1 MKELLEALAN
11 IEHVEGVKQSFED
24 EGAVLED
31 VVLMRQLTSLANLY
45 MNVKI
50 GGCEA
55 KTDIRN
61 CINMDADGIVAPMI
75 ESPFA
80 LQKFIESTSN
90 IKTNRFIN
98 IETKNA
104 VDNIE
109 AILYSP
115 ASKSLKGIVIGRSD
129 LAKSYG
135 KTKSDVDS
143 SVLYD
148 AVDRVC
154 EVAKPLG
161 LKVGMGG
168 NVTAKSSQ
176 FISSLYDKH
185 GIDYIE
191 TRNIIFT
198 VNSNTIKKLDKLIKL
213 GLVFEKVWMEFK
225 SNKYN
230 SLVQEYSSRY
240 ETIKNRL
247 EF

>member
-1 MKELLEALAN
+1 
-11 IEHVEGVKQSFED
+11 
-24 EGAVLED
+24 
-31 VVLMRQLTSLANLY
+31 
-45 MNVKI
+45 
-50 GGCEA
+50 
-55 KTDIRN
+55 
-61 CINMDADGIVAPMI
+61 
-75 ESPFA
+75 
-80 LQKFIESTSN
+80 
-90 IKTNRFIN
+90 
-98 IETKNA
+98 
-104 VDNIE
+104 
-109 AILYSP
+109 
-115 ASKSLKGIVIGRSD
+115 
-129 LAKSYG
+129 
-135 KTKSDVDS
+135 
-143 SVLYD
+143 
-148 AVDRVC
+148 
-154 EVAKPLG
+154 
-161 LKVGMGG
+161 MGG